1 MSTSGAERQTPG
13 ASNDEQRAWLALWR
27 TKGIGPHTFASLFEQ
42 MGSLAPIF
50 ELPRSELERLGLRS
64 DVIDA
69 LDAPP
74 WDAVDADQRWLEG
87 SFDRHLLTWAD
98 NRYPERLR
106 DAPGAPPL
114 LFVLG
119 DPIWL
124 QQPQI
129 AIVGSRNPSAGGLQ
143 TGHDF
148 ARHLSQAGLLVTSGL
163 ALGIDTAVHEG
174 ALAADAGTVAVTAT
188 GLDRVYPARNRDLAH
203 QIAQHGCLVSEFP
216 PGTPVRSDQFPRRNR
231 IISGLS
237 LGTLV
242 VEASLRSG
250 SLITARYA
258 MEQGREVFAIPGSI
272 HNPLSKGCHALIRE
286 GAKLTETVDDILEE
300 LHWQTTAAPTTEQT
314 SPTHEPEQVL
324 DEDYQQLLDALGHDP
339 VPIDTLLQRTGL
351 TIAEVSSMLL
361 VLELKGYVLAAAG
374 GRYARTGRVGQ

>member
-1 MSTSGAERQTPG
+1 MTMPMPGRQPAGA
-13 ASNDEQRAWLALWR
+13 ADDEQRAWLALWR
-27 TKGIGPHTFASLFEQ
+27 IKGIGPRAFADLYGQ
-42 MGSLAPIF
+42 LGSIAPIF
-50 ELPRSELERLGLRS
+50 DLPRSELERLGLRG
-64 DVIDA
+64 DVLAA
-69 LDAPP
+69 LATPP

-87 SFDRHLLTWAD
+87 SGRHLLTWAD
-98 NRYPERLR
+98 DRYPARLR

-124 QQPQI
+124 QQPQL

-143 TGHDF
+143 TGYEF
-148 ARHLSQAGLLVTSGL
+148 AQHLSQAGLLVTSGL
-163 ALGIDTAVHEG
+163 ALGIDTAVHQG
-174 ALAADAGTVAVTAT
+174 ALEADAGTVAVTAT

-203 QIAQHGCLVSEFP
+203 RIAQHGCLVSEFP

-272 HNPLSKGCHALIRE
+272 HNPLSKGCHALIRQ
-286 GAKLTETVDDILEE
+286 GAKLTETVEDILEE
-300 LHWQTTAAPTTEQT
+300 LRWQTSRFEAPAEAA
-314 SPTHEPEQVL
+314 EPEQTL
-324 DEDYQQLLDALGHDP
+324 DADYRRLLDALGHDP
-339 VPIDTLLQRTGL
+339 VPIDSLLQRTGL
-351 TIAEVSSMLL
+351 TTAELSSMLL
-361 VLELKGYVLAAAG
+361 VLELKGYVTAAAG
-374 GRYARTGRVGQ
+374 GRYARTGKVGQ

>member
-1 MSTSGAERQTPG
+1 MAERHSPG
-13 ASNDEQRAWLALWR
+13 ASEEQRAWLALWR
-27 TKGIGPHTFASLFEQ
+27 IKGIGPRTFADLYERL
-42 MGSLAPIF
+42 GSIAPIF
-50 ELPRSELERLGLRS
+50 DLPRSELERLGLRG
-64 DVIDA
+64 DA
-69 LDAPP
+69 LNALATPP

-87 SFDRHLLTWAD
+87 PDRHLLTWAD
-98 NRYPERLR
+98 DRYPTRLR

-124 QQPQI
+124 QQPQL

-143 TGHDF
+143 TGFEF
-148 ARHLSQAGLLVTSGL
+148 AQHLSRAGLLVTSGL
-163 ALGIDTAVHEG
+163 ALGIDTAVHQG
-174 ALAADAGTVAVTAT
+174 ALEADAGTVAVTAT

-203 QIAQHGCLVSEFP
+203 RIAHHGCLVSEFP

-272 HNPLSKGCHALIRE
+272 HNPLSKGCHALIRQ

-300 LHWQTTAAPTTEQT
+300 LRWQASAFEPPAEAA
-314 SPTHEPEQVL
+314 EPEPSL
-324 DEDYQQLLDALGHDP
+324 DADYQRLLDALGHDP
-339 VPIDTLLQRTGL
+339 VPIDSLLQRTGL
-351 TIAEVSSMLL
+351 TTAELSSMLL
-361 VLELKGYVLAAAG
+361 VLELKGYVTAAAG
-374 GRYARTGRVGQ
+374 GRYARTGKVGQ